1 MSVDRTVI
9 YALVVGAILIVAFFA
24 LWRGT
29 GNDIASPNAPS
40 ATSTG
45 AGSGTSGTGGAPTTS
60 GSDANKT
67 PSGTPSVP
75 PAK

>member
-29 GNDIASPNAPS
+29 GNDIAAPNAPS

-45 AGSGTSGTGGAPTTS
+45 AGSGTGGTGTNS
-60 GSDANKT
+60 GRDTDKA
-67 PSGTPSVP
+67 PSGTQQTPTT
-75 PAK
+75 K